1 MQGRA
6 NSKPCLLLFQFRKTR
21 KRMWSVDWSEY
32 MSHGREWLFRM
43 ATVSHLW
50 TTLDASSAVLK
61 RNRFTNHLET
71 IADVTSSLICW
82 FLRFRRHMFF
92 VVGVAVFKDDL
103 LMFLSSPPPVDWI
116 AVCVFH
122 IDLLFV
128 CFCLLNVRPS
138 LLTKAFDLVKPAT
151 ATHCDV
157 CPMSIPAELTT
168 SYLSYSTNAV
178 PQHTS
183 HLRPIDVRI
192 RAHRYVFLS
201 FAFEKAFLYLYL
213 YRVSFLVKL

>member
-103 LMFLSSPPPVDWI
+103 LMFLSSPPGRLNRCLCFSYRLAI
-116 AVCVFH
+116 R
-122 IDLLFV
+122 LFLFAQCETV
-128 CFCLLNVRPS
+128 PS
-138 LLTKAFDLVKPAT
+138 HKGIWSSEAG
-151 ATHCDV
+151 
-157 CPMSIPAELTT
+157 
-168 SYLSYSTNAV
+168 YSYSLWCL
-178 PQHTS
+178 P
-183 HLRPIDVRI
+183 DVNPR
-192 RAHRYVFLS
+192 
-201 FAFEKAFLYLYL
+201 
-213 YRVSFLVKL
+213 RVDNIVLVL

>member
-1 MQGRA
+1 MSSMQGRA

-103 LMFLSSPPPVDWI
+103 LMFLSSPPRSI
-116 AVCVFH
+116 ESLSVFF
-122 IDLLFV
+122 ISTCYSFVFV
-128 CFCLLNVRPS
+128 CSMWDRPFS
-138 LLTKAFDLVKPAT
+138 
-151 ATHCDV
+151 
-157 CPMSIPAELTT
+157 
-168 SYLSYSTNAV
+168 
-178 PQHTS
+178 QR
-183 HLRPIDVRI
+183 HLI
-192 RAHRYVFLS
+192 
-201 FAFEKAFLYLYL
+201 
-213 YRVSFLVKL
+213 